1 MIIKK
6 KYSKINQ
13 CSAQGLIEA
22 AINLF
27 YSDDNHLQIEHGP
40 KEIFTYRFQSRN
52 DFPGDKEILFIPPN
66 GSLKN
71 FDFSIFRIAKY
82 LKDLNIETLLLSL
95 EPPPENF
102 VHLFGEIYT
111 PKTTTEFLDLLGTI
125 PRSQIFYRGWMHAY
139 IFGAFLVKYFPNTI
153 INIKDWN
160 FCDRPRYHFLFGDLS
175 LHDFEGID
183 YTFKNARAILSH
195 YTEEETDRWAKEHN
209 CSPGKFVFFP
219 ELCNEE
225 NFCQLI
231 PEKPMDKISLVM
243 ASSLPPNN
251 LPVDMFP
258 GKTIF
263 RDTRLLTRKGLMIDF
278 VVPEAVFSRTL
289 LEKKLYLDV
298 LYESRFNP
306 NFNLVKGRALA
317 AQVLQLYHYG
327 FFMLSNVSIEER
339 LFQHAIPSKFALYLE
354 AGLPVLVNEKIESLS
369 KIVEDNGLGY
379 VFSDKKIEMLPNELQ
394 KIHHQYDEMSKNVC
408 AFRNKFTY
416 QSFDILEKLIF

>member
-1 MIIKK
+1 M
-6 KYSKINQ
+6 
-13 CSAQGLIEA
+13 ET
-22 AINLF
+22 
-27 YSDDNHLQIEHGP
+27 
-40 KEIFTYRFQSRN
+40 FTYRFQNRN
-52 DFPGDKEILFIPPN
+52 DFPSDKEILFIPPN
-66 GSLKN
+66 GSLKK

-82 LKDLNIETLLLSL
+82 LKDLDIKTSLLSL

-102 VHLFGEIYT
+102 VHLFGKIYT
-111 PKTTTEFLDLLGTI
+111 PKTITEFLDLLGTI

-139 IFGAFLVKYFPNTI
+139 VFGAFLVKYFPNTI

-160 FCDRPRYHFLFGDLS
+160 FCDRLRYHFLFGDLS

-183 YTFKNARAILSH
+183 YIFKNARVILSH
-195 YTEEETDRWAKEHN
+195 YTEDETDRWAEEHN

-219 ELCNEE
+219 ELCDEE

-278 VVPEAVFSRTL
+278 VVPEAVFSRIL
-289 LEKKLYLDV
+289 SEKKLYLDV

-317 AQVLQLYHYG
+317 ARILQVYHYG
-327 FFMLSNVSIEER
+327 VFLFSDVTREVR
-339 LFQHAIPSKFALYLE
+339 LFEHAIPSKFALYLE
-354 AGLPVLVNEKIESLS
+354 AGLPVLVNDKIKSLARLVEK
-369 KIVEDNGLGY
+369 NGLGI
-379 VFSDKKIEMLPNELQ
+379 VFSDKKMEELPEKLQ
-394 KIHHQYDEMSKNVC
+394 RIHHEYTEMSHNVC
-408 AFRNKFTY
+408 AFRKEFTY
-416 QSFDILEKLIF
+416 QSFSTLGKLLV